1 MLVIVT
7 YFILELKSAS
17 IIQIVI
23 DWLAINYHWLLI
35 DEVEVMSVISEMSD
49 LWLKYIK
56 PKKIRPCHKRGELM
70 GSKIFLGMDLV
81 WIFFD
86 SNCFEQL

>member
-7 YFILELKSAS
+7 YFILVLKSAS
-17 IIQIVI
+17 IIWIVI

-35 DEVEVMSVISEMSD
+35 DEGEVMSVISEMSD

-56 PKKIRPCHKRGELM
+56 PK
-70 GSKIFLGMDLV
+70 
-81 WIFFD
+81 
-86 SNCFEQL
+86 

>member
-7 YFILELKSAS
+7 YFILVLKSAS
-17 IIQIVI
+17 IIRTVI

-35 DEVEVMSVISEMSD
+35 DEGEVMSVISEMSD

-56 PKKIRPCHKRGELM
+56 PK
-70 GSKIFLGMDLV
+70 
-81 WIFFD
+81 
-86 SNCFEQL
+86 

>member
-7 YFILELKSAS
+7 YFILVLKSAS

-23 DWLAINYHWLLI
+23 DWLAINYHWSLI
-35 DEVEVMSVISEMSD
+35 DEGEVMSVISEMSD

-56 PKKIRPCHKRGELM
+56 PK
-70 GSKIFLGMDLV
+70 
-81 WIFFD
+81 
-86 SNCFEQL
+86 

>member
-7 YFILELKSAS
+7 YFILVLKSAS
-17 IIQIVI
+17 IIQKVI

-56 PKKIRPCHKRGELM
+56 PK
-70 GSKIFLGMDLV
+70 
-81 WIFFD
+81 
-86 SNCFEQL
+86 

>member
-7 YFILELKSAS
+7 YFILVLKSAS
-17 IIQIVI
+17 IVRIVI

-35 DEVEVMSVISEMSD
+35 DEGEVMSVISEMSD

-56 PKKIRPCHKRGELM
+56 PK
-70 GSKIFLGMDLV
+70 
-81 WIFFD
+81 
-86 SNCFEQL
+86 

>member
-7 YFILELKSAS
+7 YFILVLKSAS
-17 IIQIVI
+17 IIRIVI

-35 DEVEVMSVISEMSD
+35 DEGEVMSIISEMSD

-56 PKKIRPCHKRGELM
+56 PK
-70 GSKIFLGMDLV
+70 
-81 WIFFD
+81 
-86 SNCFEQL
+86 

>member
-7 YFILELKSAS
+7 YFILVLKSAS

-23 DWLAINYHWLLI
+23 NWLAINYHWLLI
-35 DEVEVMSVISEMSD
+35 DEGEVMSVISEMSD

-56 PKKIRPCHKRGELM
+56 PK
-70 GSKIFLGMDLV
+70 
-81 WIFFD
+81 
-86 SNCFEQL
+86 